1 MRSKSLTTTKKLAP
15 IHPGLILAEDLRDA
29 AISMNQLAKAIQ
41 VPMNRISAIVN
52 GQRGITGDTAVR
64 LARYWGTTPEYW
76 MNLQS
81 HYDLEKAQDAL
92 AKTLDRIQ
100 VRPTA
105 A

>member
-1 MRSKSLTTTKKLAP
+1 MSKSSTTTKKFP
-15 IHPGLILAEDLRDA
+15 PVHPGQILAEDLRDA
-29 AISMNQLAKAIQ
+29 GLSMNQLAKAIQ

-64 LARYWGTTPEYW
+64 LARYWGTTAEYW

-81 HYDLEKAQDAL
+81 RYELACAQDAL
-92 AKTLDRIQ
+92 VDSITQIKPR
-100 VRPTA
+100 TA

>member
-1 MRSKSLTTTKKLAP
+1 MSKSSTTTKKFP
-15 IHPGLILAEDLRDA
+15 PVHPGHLLAEDLRDA
-29 AISMNQLAKAIQ
+29 GISMNQLAKAIQ

-64 LARYWGTTPEYW
+64 LARYWGTTAEYW

-81 HYDLEKAQDAL
+81 RYELEVAQENL
-92 AKTLDRIQ
+92 AGLVPRIKP
-100 VRPTA
+100 RTA